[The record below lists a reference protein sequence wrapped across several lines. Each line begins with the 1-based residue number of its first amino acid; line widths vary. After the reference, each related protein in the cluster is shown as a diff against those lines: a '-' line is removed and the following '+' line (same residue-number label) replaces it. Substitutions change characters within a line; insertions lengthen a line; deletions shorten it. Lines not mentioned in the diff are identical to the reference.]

1 MNLPSFLGCLGMLTA
16 WGLGYFLNW
25 RVTAYV
31 LVIPPILLTLF
42 AFVLPETPYWLIENQ
57 KIEEAKKSLQFIRGA
72 KYDIADELSEII
84 RGNQAKSEKSDK
96 VSSFKTGI
104 KRMCSFAFLKP
115 FSCVGLLFIITM
127 GSGLD
132 ALLVHMV
139 DVLEGTESK
148 INPSIGPIIVGSI
161 RLVFAGVIPFVI
173 RRFVPKIMFITCQ
186 ALSTLFMVL
195 LAVYVYLQN
204 NHPDKPYL
212 DFFDW
217 MPLTVVILCSILRSI
232 GIAPVLSILL
242 R

>member
-42 AFVLPETPYWLIENQ
+42 AFVLPETPYWLIEKQ

-96 VSSFKTGI
+96 VSSLKTEI
-104 KRMCSFAFLKP
+104 KRMCSSAFLKP

-139 DVLEGTESK
+139 DVLEESESK
-148 INPSIGPIIVGSI
+148 IDPSIGPIVVGSI
-161 RLVFAGVIPFVI
+161 RWFLVGICKYK
-173 RRFVPKIMFITCQ
+173 RGYK
-186 ALSTLFMVL
+186 SHDL
-195 LAVYVYLQN
+195 L
-204 NHPDKPYL
+204 
-212 DFFDW
+212 
-217 MPLTVVILCSILRSI
+217 
-232 GIAPVLSILL
+232 
-242 R
+242 

>member
-42 AFVLPETPYWLIENQ
+42 AFILPETPYWLIEKR

-72 KYDIADELSEII
+72 KYDVTDELSEII

-104 KRMCSFAFLKP
+104 KRMCSSAFLKP

-139 DVLEGTESK
+139 DVLEESESK

-161 RLVFAGVIPFVI
+161 RWFSV
-173 RRFVPKIMFITCQ
+173 
-186 ALSTLFMVL
+186 
-195 LAVYVYLQN
+195 
-204 NHPDKPYL
+204 
-212 DFFDW
+212 
-217 MPLTVVILCSILRSI
+217 
-232 GIAPVLSILL
+232 GICKYEPGYKSHDML
-242 R
+242 